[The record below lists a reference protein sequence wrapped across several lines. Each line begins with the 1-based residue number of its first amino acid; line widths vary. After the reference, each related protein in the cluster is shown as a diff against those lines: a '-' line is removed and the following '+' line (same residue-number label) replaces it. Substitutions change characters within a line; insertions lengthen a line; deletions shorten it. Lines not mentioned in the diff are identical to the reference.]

1 MCILKN
7 LEKITFKEKWVLNVT
22 TAKLIFVV
30 HRKKKKSA
38 KYRSALFVVRK
49 NLHWNALQLNYMEI
63 LLRILAGAEQLFLW
77 NSARPQK
84 IFGVSERLNKV
95 RGDSYG
101 STVTESEASGI
112 SPHLCHQKESSP
124 LKRNFLAMLCSKHKS
139 CQYYGI
145 PITKWKNSQKMNKG
159 EWESMSILPEDGT
172 CCYFQQQ
179 KKYWEVSICFKRSE
193 S

>member
-63 LLRILAGAEQLFLW
+63 LLRILAGA
-77 NSARPQK
+77 
-84 IFGVSERLNKV
+84 
-95 RGDSYG
+95 
-101 STVTESEASGI
+101 
-112 SPHLCHQKESSP
+112 
-124 LKRNFLAMLCSKHKS
+124 
-139 CQYYGI
+139 
-145 PITKWKNSQKMNKG
+145 
-159 EWESMSILPEDGT
+159 
-172 CCYFQQQ
+172 
-179 KKYWEVSICFKRSE
+179 
-193 S
+193 